1 MIDFIHTKTD
11 YIIFMKKFL
20 LLIAIMVGGLSLTS
34 CSNEDDNLPTFDKEK
49 LIKEGQ
55 NFLEENKKKEGVIE
69 TKSGLQYKILQEGDG
84 VSPSPTDV
92 VKCHYEGRLIGE
104 NGTVF
109 DSSYERNTPSEF
121 ALNHVIKG
129 WTEGLQLMKVGSIY
143 RFFIPYYLAYG
154 DIQVGTIPPY
164 STLIF
169 DVELLEVVGKEE
181 NKKDDKEGTGN

>member
-34 CSNEDDNLPTFDKEK
+34 CSNEDDNLPTLDKEK

-109 DSSYERNTPSEF
+109 DSSYKRNTPSEF

-154 DIQVGTIPPY
+154 DIQVGIIPPY

-169 DVELLEVVGKEE
+169 DVTLEKVGKFVPAPAEPE
-181 NKKDDKEGTGN
+181 K

>member
-1 MIDFIHTKTD
+1 MNAQQLKNSILQLAVQGKLVPQDPNDEPASI
-11 YIIFMKKFL
+11 L
-20 LLIAIMVGGLSLTS
+20 LERIRK
-34 CSNEDDNLPTFDKEK
+34 EKEK

-109 DSSYERNTPSEF
+109 DSSYKRNTPSEF

-154 DIQVGTIPPY
+154 DRQVSIILPY

-169 DVELLEVVGKEE
+169 DVELIEVKQ
-181 NKKDDKEGTGN
+181 